1 MIDLLL
7 RTIVKWLLSLRYRV
21 RLIGMDK
28 IAAKGV
34 GGILFLPNH
43 PALIDPV
50 ILFTYLHHTFRPH
63 AIGDR
68 DQVDRFIIR
77 WFAKRLGV
85 RTIGS
90 MVTYGSAARDDIEQA
105 LDESAEGLKQ
115 GENLL
120 LWPAGHACRCSLE
133 SLGGN
138 SSVERIIR
146 QHLDVRVVLI
156 RTRGLWG
163 SSFGWASGHA
173 PNVGKV
179 VGKGFF
185 QILASGI
192 FFTPR
197 REITIEFYEPSNLP
211 RAADRNTLNRLLEA
225 YYNENALQAKYVPYT
240 IWEGGVARAMPE
252 PSLPKLA
259 GDETAVPAATRQM
272 VLEYMTKLT
281 GVANPKD
288 SDHLARDLGM
298 DSLARTDMLLWLEKE
313 FGFPQ
318 ADSDAMQTVGDT
330 MLAACGQFVYSKPV
344 ELKPIS
350 KRWFENTG
358 NQKVVMP
365 PGNTIT
371 EVFLWQAARNPSR
384 VVIADQASGAKSFRD
399 IITACLALKPLIEK
413 LDGDCVGIMLPPSV
427 GAEITYLA
435 TLFAGKTPVMVNWTL
450 GQKNVVE
457 SLNSAG
463 VQHVLTAEMLVKKLA
478 SQGTDFSAIHER
490 FVFLESM
497 GRSISKAG
505 KFRAWFGGHFN
516 WRPLYKAKVSKTA
529 AILFT
534 SGSETAPKAVPLTH
548 INILTNLQDVLRVIA
563 IREDDRLI
571 GFLPP
576 FHSFGLTGTMMVP
589 ACGAVPTVYH
599 PNPME
604 AGLIGRLIEAYGVTM
619 LIGTPT
625 FLGGIMRASTKQQL
639 SSLRL
644 AVTGAEKCSE
654 KIYAALKETCA
665 NAVVLEGYGVTEC
678 SPIISLNNENDPRP
692 FTIGKVLPSLE
703 YLLIDPDSGQA
714 LQLPATGMLL
724 VRGSSV
730 FGGYLNYSGAS
741 PFVEVQ
747 GKMWYRTSD
756 LVSVDEQGVL
766 TFKGRLK
773 RFVKLGGEMISLP
786 AIEAVLEKYLVSE
799 KDEGPVLAVEARGSE
814 TCELVLFAIRD
825 IDRETVNR
833 YIRESGLS
841 GLHNI
846 RTVIR
851 IEAIPTLGTGKTD
864 YRALKAM
871 LAKQ

>member
-1 MIDLLL
+1 MIDILL
-7 RTIVKWLLSLRYRV
+7 RTIVKWLILLRYRV

-50 ILFTYLHHTFRPH
+50 ILFAYLHHIFRPH

-90 MVTYGSAARDDIEQA
+90 MVTYGSAARGDIEQA

-120 LWPAGHACRCSLE
+120 LWPAGHVCRSSLE

-138 SSVERIIR
+138 SSVERII
-146 QHLDVRVVLI
+146 QQYPDVRVVLI

-185 QILASGI
+185 QIIASGI
-192 FFTPR
+192 FFAPR

-211 RAADRNTLNRLLEA
+211 RTADRNTFNRLLEA
-225 YYNENALQAKYVPYT
+225 YYNENAPQAKYVPYT
-240 IWEGGVARAMPE
+240 IWERGVARAMPE

-272 VLEYMTKLT
+272 VLEYITKLT
-281 GVANPKD
+281 GVANPK
-288 SDHLARDLGM
+288 SSYHLARDLGM
-298 DSLARTDMLLWLEKE
+298 DSLARTDVLLWLEKE

-318 ADSDAMQTVGDT
+318 ADSDAMQTVGDA

-358 NQKVVMP
+358 NQKIVMP

-371 EVFLWQAARNPSR
+371 EVFLRQAARNPSK

-399 IITACLALKPLIEK
+399 IIIACLVLKPLIEK
-413 LDGDCVGIMLPPSV
+413 LDGDCVGIMLPPSA
-427 GAEITYLA
+427 GAELTYLA

-463 VQHVLTAEMLVKKLA
+463 VRHVLTAEMLVKKLA
-478 SQGTDFSAIHER
+478 SQGTDLSAIHER
-490 FVFLESM
+490 FVFLESL
-497 GRSISKAG
+497 GRSISKAA

-516 WRPLYKAKVSKTA
+516 WRPLYKAKVSNTA

-548 INILTNLQDVLRVIA
+548 INILSNLQDVLRVIT

-604 AGLIGRLIEAYGVTM
+604 AGLIGRLIEAYGVTI

-639 SSLRL
+639 SPLWL

-678 SPIISLNNENDPRP
+678 SPIISLNDENDPQP

-714 LQLPATGMLL
+714 LQSPATGMLL
-724 VRGSSV
+724 VRGPSV
-730 FGGYLNYSGAS
+730 FGGYLNYSGTS
-741 PFVEVQ
+741 PFVEAQ
-747 GKMWYRTSD
+747 GKNWYRTGD

-786 AIEAVLEKYLVSE
+786 AIEAVLEKYLVNE
-799 KDEGPVLAVEARGSE
+799 KDEGPVLAVEARGGEIS
-814 TCELVLFAIRD
+814 ELVLFTIRD

-851 IEAIPTLGTGKTD
+851 LEAIPTLGTGKTD

-871 LAKQ
+871 LAK